1 MVAIVILVETLSLLA
16 EDHHSG
22 WTQRNLGSSF
32 SIDLR
37 VHYPWWVLA
46 DIHFIHSTIK
56 ISKYYF
62 FSISLIFIFHLI
74 LWSFRETSPSQMFP
88 SAMNKHLYNS
98 VVYKKYQSKL
108 LREEIRAK
116 WKRINILEKGYKE
129 DERRG
134 TLSCL
139 DFWYIF
145 SLFLAANC

>member
-1 MVAIVILVETLSLLA
+1 
-16 EDHHSG
+16 
-22 WTQRNLGSSF
+22 
-32 SIDLR
+32 
-37 VHYPWWVLA
+37 
-46 DIHFIHSTIK
+46 
-56 ISKYYF
+56 
-62 FSISLIFIFHLI
+62 
-74 LWSFRETSPSQMFP
+74 MFP

-139 DFWYIF
+139 DF
-145 SLFLAANC
+145 

>member
-1 MVAIVILVETLSLLA
+1 MLV
-16 EDHHSG
+16 
-22 WTQRNLGSSF
+22 NLGIGSNCYISRDPVSPGRGSSQ
-32 SIDLR
+32 
-37 VHYPWWVLA
+37 WVNSEESGFFLLHRSSRALSMMSLA

-88 SAMNKHLYNS
+88 SAMNRHLYNS

-139 DFWYIF
+139 DF
-145 SLFLAANC
+145 